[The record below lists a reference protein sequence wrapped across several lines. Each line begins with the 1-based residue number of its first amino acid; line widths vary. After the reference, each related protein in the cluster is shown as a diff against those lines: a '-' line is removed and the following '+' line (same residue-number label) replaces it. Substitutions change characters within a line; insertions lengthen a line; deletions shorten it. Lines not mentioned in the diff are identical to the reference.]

1 MGVLGQV
8 GTVALILLFALDVFT
23 DVATGVELVLNDK
36 PFWGGITL
44 VLVVSPSLVALL
56 AEVYKC
62 CLYEGCCGR
71 NATDWIYLTVY
82 PLFTVIML
90 ALGSCHQACKREAMY
105 LRSLEGFV
113 AAAGQTV
120 LSLVVL
126 SRGVLIHSLA
136 QTIHFLTTPDPEQRE
151 NFLQADRPLRW
162 YWGLIQGVS
171 LVLSFASLLQ
181 TVLYF
186 NECEKRRLSVWRLLV
201 SGPFYAVTICYRVTA
216 IALLALFFRTY
227 VLIPILL
234 IVVFN
239 TVSFKLLGLDLPRS
253 LVYGV
258 CSLTAPVGF
267 NRCKAPK
274 LQPLGYVSDE
284 VTYTERS
291 PEQMDLLRER
301 SKRFLALHLIFGIF
315 VLGISLV
322 LLYVMLNFSQL
333 YTPLT
338 DTTILPRQFIN
349 GYVLPG
355 IGAGA
360 LASVVGTITYCC
372 TVLCCFEDEYIY
384 PLTIH

>member
-1 MGVLGQV
+1 
-8 GTVALILLFALDVFT
+8 
-23 DVATGVELVLNDK
+23 
-36 PFWGGITL
+36 
-44 VLVVSPSLVALL
+44 
-56 AEVYKC
+56 
-62 CLYEGCCGR
+62 
-71 NATDWIYLTVY
+71 
-82 PLFTVIML
+82 
-90 ALGSCHQACKREAMY
+90 MY
-105 LRSLEGFV
+105 LRSLEGFI
-113 AAAGQTV
+113 AAAGQVV

-126 SRGVLIHSLA
+126 SHGVLIHSLA
-136 QTIHFLTTPDPEQRE
+136 QTIHFLTTPDTDQRE
-151 NFLQADRPLRW
+151 NFLAADRPLRW
-162 YWGLIQGVS
+162 YWGLIQMFS
-171 LVLSFASLLQ
+171 LLLSFTSLLQ
-181 TVLYF
+181 TVIYF
-186 NECEKRRLSVWRLLV
+186 NECEKRRLSPWRLVLAI
-201 SGPFYAVTICYRVTA
+201 PFYAVTISYRVAA

-227 VLIPILL
+227 VLIPVLL
-234 IVVFN
+234 IVTFN

-253 LVYGV
+253 LVYGI

-291 PEQMDLLRER
+291 PEQVDLLRER

-322 LLYVMLNFSQL
+322 LVYVMLNYSQL

-349 GYVLPG
+349 LYLLPA
-355 IGAGA
+355 IAAGS
-360 LASVVGTITYCC
+360 LASTVFTVIYCC

>member
-1 MGVLGQV
+1 MSLFSKLATLGLV
-8 GTVALILLFALDVFT
+8 LLFSLDIFT
-23 DVATGVELVLNDK
+23 DIATGVELVLNDK
-36 PFWGGITL
+36 PYWGCLTL
-44 VLVVSPSLVALL
+44 VLVISPSLVALL

-71 NATDWIYLTVY
+71 NATDWLYLLIY

-90 ALGSCHQACKREAMY
+90 ALGSCHSACKREAMY

-113 AAAGQTV
+113 SAAGQ
-120 LSLVVL
+120 LILNLVVL
-126 SRGVLIHSLA
+126 GHGVLIHSLA
-136 QTIHFLTTPDPEQRE
+136 QGIHFLTTPDQEQRDQ
-151 NFLQADRPLRW
+151 FKGSVRSLRW
-162 YWGLIQGVS
+162 YWGLIQVAS
-171 LVLSFASLLQ
+171 LLISFLSLLQ
-181 TVLYF
+181 TVVYF
-186 NECEKRRLSVWRLLV
+186 NECEKRRLSPWRLLV
-201 SGPFYAVTICYRVTA
+201 SVPFYALTILYRVTA
-216 IALLALFFRTY
+216 LALLSIFFHQY

-234 IVVFN
+234 IVTFN
-239 TVSFKLLGLDLPRS
+239 MVSFKLLGLDLPRS

-291 PEQMDLLRER
+291 PEQVDLLRER

-322 LLYVMLNFSQL
+322 LLWVMLNFSQL

-338 DTTILPRQFIN
+338 DTTILPRHFIN
-349 GYVLPG
+349 SYVLPSVV
-355 IGAGA
+355 AGA
-360 LASVVGTITYCC
+360 LCSTVFTVLYCC
-372 TVLCCFEDEYIY
+372 TVLCCFEEEYIY

>member
-1 MGVLGQV
+1 MGLANQAA
-8 GTVALILLFALDVFT
+8 TISLILLFALDVFT
-23 DVATGVELVLNDK
+23 DVATGVELILNDK
-36 PFWGGITL
+36 PFWGGIAL

-71 NATDWIYLTVY
+71 NATDWIYLIVY

-90 ALGSCHQACKREAMY
+90 ALGSCHPACKREAMY

-113 AAAGQTV
+113 AAAGQVV

-151 NFLQADRPLRW
+151 SFLNAERPPRW
-162 YWGLIQGVS
+162 YWGLIQVVS
-171 LVLSFASLLQ
+171 LLFSIVSLLQ
-181 TVLYF
+181 TVVYF
-186 NECEKRRLSVWRLLV
+186 NECEKRRLSAWRLIV
-201 SGPFYAVTICYRVTA
+201 AVPFYAVTICYRVAA

-227 VLIPILL
+227 VLIPVLL

-253 LVYGV
+253 LVYGI

-291 PEQMDLLRER
+291 PEQVDILRER

-322 LLYVMLNFSQL
+322 LVYVMLNFSQL

-349 GYVLPG
+349 GYILPG
-355 IGAGA
+355 IGLLA
-360 LASVVGTITYCC
+360 LASAVGTVTYCC

>member
-1 MGVLGQV
+1 MGSASQAATIFLIVLF
-8 GTVALILLFALDVFT
+8 TLDVFT
-23 DVATGVELVLNDK
+23 DVATGIELILNDK
-36 PFWGGITL
+36 PFWGGLTL
-44 VLVVSPSLVALL
+44 VLVVSPSLMALL

-71 NATDWIYLTVY
+71 NATDWIYLMVY

-90 ALGSCHQACKREAMY
+90 ALGSCHPACKREAMY

-113 AAAGQTV
+113 AAAGQVV

-136 QTIHFLTTPDPEQRE
+136 QTIHYLTTDDPQQRE
-151 NFLQADRPLRW
+151 TFLEAERPIRW
-162 YWGLIQGVS
+162 YWGLIQAAS
-171 LVLSFASLLQ
+171 LVLSLVSLLQ
-181 TVLYF
+181 TVVYF
-186 NECEKRRLSVWRLLV
+186 NECEKRRLSAWRLIV
-201 SGPFYAVTICYRVTA
+201 SVPFYAVTICYRVVA
-216 IALLALFFRTY
+216 IAILALFFRTY
-227 VLIPILL
+227 VLIPVLL
-234 IVVFN
+234 IVIFN
-239 TVSFKLLGLDLPRS
+239 AVSFKLLGLDLPRS

-291 PEQMDLLRER
+291 PEQVDILRER
-301 SKRFLALHLIFGIF
+301 SKRFLPLHLIFGIF

-322 LLYVMLNFSQL
+322 LVYVMLNFSQL

-338 DTTILPRQFIN
+338 DTTILPRIFIN
-349 GYVLPG
+349 EYILPAVAV
-355 IGAGA
+355 GAM
-360 LASVVGTITYCC
+360 ASAVFTVTYCC
-372 TVLCCFEDEYIY
+372 TVLCCFEEEYIY

>member
-1 MGVLGQV
+1 MGLASQV
-8 GTVALILLFALDVFT
+8 ATISLILLFALDVFT
-23 DVATGVELVLNDK
+23 DVATGVELILNDK
-36 PFWGGITL
+36 PFWGGIAL

-71 NATDWIYLTVY
+71 NATDWIYLIVY

-90 ALGSCHQACKREAMY
+90 ALGSCHPACKREAMY

-113 AAAGQTV
+113 AAAGQVV
-120 LSLVVL
+120 LSLIVL

-136 QTIHFLTTPDPEQRE
+136 QTIHFLTTPDLEQRE
-151 NFLQADRPLRW
+151 SFLAAERTPKW
-162 YWGLIQGVS
+162 YWGLIQVVS
-171 LVLSFASLLQ
+171 LLFSIVSLLQ
-181 TVLYF
+181 TVVYF
-186 NECEKRRLSVWRLLV
+186 NECEKRRLSAWRLFV
-201 SGPFYAVTICYRVTA
+201 AVPFYAVTICYRVAA
-216 IALLALFFRTY
+216 IALLSLFFRTY
-227 VLIPILL
+227 VLIPVLL

-291 PEQMDLLRER
+291 PEQVDILRER

-322 LLYVMLNFSQL
+322 LVYVMLNFSQL

-349 GYVLPG
+349 GYILPA
-355 IGAGA
+355 IGLLA
-360 LASVVGTITYCC
+360 LASAVGTVTYCC